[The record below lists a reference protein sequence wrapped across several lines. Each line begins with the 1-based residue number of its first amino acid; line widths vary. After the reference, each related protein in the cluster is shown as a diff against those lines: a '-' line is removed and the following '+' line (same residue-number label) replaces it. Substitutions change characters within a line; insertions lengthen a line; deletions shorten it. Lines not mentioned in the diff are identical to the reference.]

1 MAWIARW
8 QGQSSTV
15 GKPPAPLRLAPVC
28 RGQHPGI
35 GPQGIAEEAA
45 RPGICPP
52 LPVCRLGLL
61 PALGQVQALPR
72 LATGAIEQVPAVSH
86 QLQPLLQRHQGRV
99 GLPGQRTSCALGPLF
114 GNLGLKLL
122 RR

>member
-8 QGQSSTV
+8 QVQSSTV
-15 GKPPAPLRLAPVC
+15 AKPPAPLRLAPVC

-35 GPQGIAEEAA
+35 GSQGIAEEAA

-72 LATGAIEQVPAVSH
+72 LAILAIEQVPASGRK
-86 QLQPLLQRHQGRV
+86 QLRRRGRI
-99 GLPGQRTSCALGPLF
+99 
-114 GNLGLKLL
+114 KLL
-122 RR
+122 HGNGAGVYCQGVCR